1 MQQPPHRPIRRSK
14 TGRRAPWLPPR
25 MSPCAALLAAAPH
38 ALLLAPPAPRVY
50 PPRAHATWPE
60 LPAPEGW
67 SERICDRG
75 GGGQRRVMAGLSPA
89 LLPGGGGAPPSL
101 SASAAGLCHR
111 TATDAKPL
119 RRRFQSGGNSS
130 CSRASV
136 AKIWFNSGKKRRQ
149 PALHQASPA
158 LAVCALIARKISS
171 VGEEEDLR
179 ARLPPAFLRRAR
191 LPPALLRAALA
202 PHRRPQCSPR
212 AAGQMQRR
220 CIFTSPLSS
229 KAKCIADCRCF
240 RPATYY
246 GSTRS
251 R

>member
-158 LAVCALIARKISS
+158 FGCLCSDC
-171 VGEEEDLR
+171 EEDQLR
-179 ARLPPAFLRRAR
+179 RRGGRPSCSPPAGVPSPRTPPTGAPPRRAR
-191 LPPALLRAALA
+191 PTPPPPVLASRRWPNAEEMYFYLSSLLKGKV
-202 PHRRPQCSPR
+202 HRR
-212 AAGQMQRR
+212 
-220 CIFTSPLSS
+220 LSV
-229 KAKCIADCRCF
+229 F
-240 RPATYY
+240 
-246 GSTRS
+246 
-251 R
+251 